1 MEHTMK
7 NCMHIGAL
15 GEEMLRALTAESRD
29 RLKTRRE
36 ESTRTRT
43 LLRVTI
49 YCLKIV
55 VVWAYE

>member
-1 MEHTMK
+1 
-7 NCMHIGAL
+7 MHIGAL